1 MLRNNLALMEN
12 DVPQSAA
19 TRLGAQGMARVP
31 RVLFADDAVAAR
43 VLMSALLRRMNLKVD
58 VAEDGEEVIGLFQC
72 FRFDLI
78 LLDIDMPVMDGLAT
92 ARRIREIE
100 KAKQRTKRTP
110 IIAVSGYLSQV
121 GGQLQAQGDFDGTVP
136 KPVTIARL
144 WSAMAGLLPEGHA
157 CTEGSSVVRIGR
169 SEMPL
174 IDLTW
179 MRDGLSG
186 DAADIT
192 PAMLERAISDLR
204 GLAAGLER
212 SMAAGGDRDGI
223 YAKAV
228 DLERLSARIGAARLQ
243 RAAVVLENLVHELSG
258 EELQVRARN
267 VVTCALATISE
278 FKKLAALAG

>member
-1 MLRNNLALMEN
+1 MIQDNHALMFKDE
-12 DVPQSAA
+12 PQSAA
-19 TRLGAQGMARVP
+19 ARLGAQGMAWVP

-100 KAKQRTKRTP
+100 KAKQWTKRTP
-110 IIAVSGYLSQV
+110 VIAVSGYLSQL
-121 GGQLQAQGDFDGTVP
+121 GGQLNGEGDFDGTVP

-157 CTEGSSVVRIGR
+157 CTESSSVVRIGR

-179 MRDGLSG
+179 MRNGLP
-186 DAADIT
+186 DDTADIT
-192 PAMLERAISDLR
+192 PAMLEKAICDLR
-204 GLAAGLER
+204 GLAASLET
-212 SMAAGGDRDGI
+212 SIATGDDRDGI
-223 YAKAV
+223 YAMAV
-228 DLERLSARIGAARLQ
+228 ELERLSARIGAARLQ
-243 RAAVVLENLVHELSG
+243 RAAVVLENLVRELSA
-258 EELQVRARN
+258 EELRARARS
-267 VVTCALATISE
+267 VATCALATISE
-278 FKKLAALAG
+278 FKKLVALAG